1 MLLEKL
7 VPDETLAQLQ
17 RKTIT
22 YISSSK
28 ERSRGMMMFNF
39 TLCYSQNSS
48 SSVSK
53 TNFFEWEKIFGILA
67 ISIILS
73 FTKNC
78 FNVI

>member
-48 SSVSK
+48 SFTK
-53 TNFFEWEKIFGILA
+53 TNF
-67 ISIILS
+67 LS
-73 FTKNC
+73 GKRYFA
-78 FNVI
+78 FRQ